1 MATAVAHG
9 WFTTYINWG
18 GVPWT
23 DLTTANLPTS
33 TGTYGRA
40 QYLTTQ
46 FDAIHD
52 GCVIDGLRIEFTASA
67 SGVYPTR
74 YAKAEFAGL
83 FLDVIPANSSTLYE
97 LAKDAVECAAL
108 GITPALLRGD
118 NGEVG
123 VISSCRNENT
133 FYSTSISMSLVT
145 VTVWYTDNGMPQMLQ
160 FTL

>member
-1 MATAVAHG
+1 MATAVAYG

-18 GVPWT
+18 GIPWT
-23 DLTTANLPTS
+23 DLTTANLPAS
-33 TGTYGRA
+33 ENTYGRA

-67 SGVYPTR
+67 SGVYPKK
-74 YAKAEFAGL
+74 YARAEFAGL
-83 FLDVIPANSSTLYE
+83 LLDVIPANSSTLYM
-97 LAKDAVECAAL
+97 LDKNAAECAAL

-118 NGEVG
+118 NGQVG
-123 VISSCRNENT
+123 VISSCRNEDT
-133 FYSTSISMSLVT
+133 FYPTSISMSLVT